1 MVADLFLN
9 HNLSNSSLADYLVNV
24 ELEFGECDKYGATGM
39 SEREKIGNPYLFIF
53 LLKTNFIV

>member
-24 ELEFGECDKYGATGM
+24 ELELGECDKFEATGM
-39 SEREKIGNPYLFIF
+39 SVRERIGNLYLFIF
-53 LLKTNFIV
+53 LLKTNFIL